1 MKTKQ
6 PENIKKDIAQFMRR
20 LYQQGLTSTS
30 GGNIS
35 VRISEDAIL
44 ITPSQTDKGR
54 MRANQIIRLSMDG
67 SFHSRTNKPSMECGF
82 HLAAYQSRSD
92 IQAIVHAHPLAATSL
107 MLAGKTLQTNL
118 TGESRAILGNPVTA
132 PYALMGTPELADFI
146 SEAIKNT
153 NVVLMENH
161 GVLTVGKNLLEAF
174 DRMEVLENAARLTLL
189 TEILGGAEPLPLERL
204 LEIDRLISGK

>member
-1 MKTKQ
+1 MKQ
-6 PENIKKDIAQFMRR
+6 PEHIKKDVAHFMRR
-20 LYQQGLTSTS
+20 LYDQGLTSTS

-35 VRISEDAIL
+35 IKISENELL

-54 MRANQIIRLSMDG
+54 MRANQIIRLMMDG
-67 SFHSRTNKPSMECGF
+67 SYHSRINKPSMECGF

-92 IQAIVHAHPLAATSL
+92 IQAVVHAHPLAATSL
-107 MLAGKTLQTNL
+107 MLARKNIQTNL
-118 TGESRAILGNPVTA
+118 TGEARAILGNPVIA
-132 PYALMGTPELADFI
+132 PYALMGTSKLAGFI

-161 GVLTVGKNLLEAF
+161 GVLTVGKGLLEAY

-204 LEIDRLISGK
+204 IEIDRLISGK